1 MNVEPSETYK
11 TLQGGDYIAIHT
23 YLFIFHADVSR
34 LFSSSKN
41 RVIGIL
47 KNIA

>member
-23 YLFIFHADVSR
+23 YLFNVLMFPDCFLVQ
-34 LFSSSKN
+34 KT
-41 RVIGIL
+41 VIGIL